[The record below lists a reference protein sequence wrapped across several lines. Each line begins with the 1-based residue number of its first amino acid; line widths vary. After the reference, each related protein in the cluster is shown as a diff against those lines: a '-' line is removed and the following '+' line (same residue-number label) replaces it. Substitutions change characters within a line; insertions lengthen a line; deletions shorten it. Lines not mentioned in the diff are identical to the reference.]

1 MLLLREASTIRYCDP
16 EFEIICKKKGC
27 NETHY
32 YKDLR
37 IANTKRNFPEIVVLC
52 GSTRFIKLFDAMS
65 LKFTLEGKIVLSVGT
80 HYQSDHGS
88 VWEDKKPMLDELH
101 KRKIDLA
108 DKVFVINKNGY
119 IGYSTRSEIN
129 YATMVKKP
137 IEYMEL
143 I

>member
-1 MLLLREASTIRYCDP
+1 MSKDTSTICDLP
-16 EFEIICKKKGC
+16 FEDCDCKDNKDHWREKI
-27 NETHY
+27 ETP
-32 YKDLR
+32 KFQ
-37 IANTKRNFPEIVVLC
+37 ITNTKRNFPEIVVLC